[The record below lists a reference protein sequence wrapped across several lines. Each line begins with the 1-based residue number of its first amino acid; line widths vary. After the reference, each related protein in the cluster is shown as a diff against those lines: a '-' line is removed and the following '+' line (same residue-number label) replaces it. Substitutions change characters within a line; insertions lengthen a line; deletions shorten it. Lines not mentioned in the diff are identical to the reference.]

1 MKVDRESTGY
11 KIFKKI
17 FHCRVKAKHL
27 LDIEKVA
34 EYGHPTTGDDEYDA
48 ELAET
53 LNDVYLPTSTI
64 AEMFGDGVDVQMVN
78 HGDAVTM
85 YNLIIDHLEWWD
97 EKFRTSLYINPERLK
112 RVKADLEIL
121 SRLSASL
128 YPSVRSFV
136 RKSHQ
141 HLTNRPD
148 SVMPFQALDKEY
160 TLDDTDVGRW
170 EVEEL
175 APHRTLEE
183 VIGAKALDRVRPWER
198 RK

>member
-27 LDIEKVA
+27 LDIERVS
-34 EYGHPTTGDDEYDA
+34 EYGHATTGDDEYDA

-53 LNDVYLPTSTI
+53 YNDVYLPTSTI
-64 AEMFGDGVDVQMVN
+64 AELIGDGVDVQMVV
-78 HGDAVTM
+78 HDDAVTM
-85 YNLIIDHLEWWD
+85 YNLIMAHMEWWE
-97 EKFRTSLYINPERLK
+97 EKFRTSLYIDPERLK
-112 RVKADLEIL
+112 RVKADLELFAKL
-121 SRLSASL
+121 SDAL

-136 RKSHQ
+136 TKSHQ

-148 SVMPFQALDKEY
+148 SVMPFSPNSNEY

-170 EVEEL
+170 DLGEV
-175 APHRTLEE
+175 APHRTLED